1 MIWRTAILALDT
13 ETTDCCTAARDACI
27 GRCAR
32 CATSLQRPCLVRI
45 KSPASHQSCVSY
57 TRKYQA
63 TPTHTPQGRYTLL
76 LLNLYLR
83 IFGRSIPQSQ
93 SKTNHSPLR
102 FQLQIFMPSSRQNHQ
117 SPVQQRPRFTRTC
130 ECGLVTSFALLPIL
144 LPLFPLNATL
154 RFTDTN
160 FSTRR
165 LMGMSGR

>member
-1 MIWRTAILALDT
+1 MCQL
-13 ETTDCCTAARDACI
+13 
-27 GRCAR
+27 
-32 CATSLQRPCLVRI
+32 
-45 KSPASHQSCVSY
+45 
-57 TRKYQA
+57 YQKISGN
-63 TPTHTPQGRYTLL
+63 PNTLL

-83 IFGRSIPQSQ
+83 ILGRSIPQSQ

-102 FQLQIFMPSSRQNHQ
+102 FQRQIFMPSSRQNHQ
-117 SPVQQRPRFTRTC
+117 SPVQQRPRFTRTR

-165 LMGMSGR
+165 LMGMSGRRDIMILTWPREQSRASESQFPQQEGSWAWLFPSSRQAC